1 MPTHVRHQPT
11 SGVPALLVRQPTVRP
26 AKPSRKA
33 RRPHLRT
40 RASSS
45 SVRASVGRFNGIDP
59 VTVINRQ
66 ASVDAGFNSTAEVLQ
81 SVGVTGGTGQINDT
95 FGGLVVEGGPGVNT
109 LSLRGLGPTRTLI
122 LLNGRRIAPAGTRG
136 QVGAA
141 DLNVLPNAVL
151 DRIEVLNTGASSVYG
166 SDAVAGVVN
175 IVTLSKF
182 NGLAVEAAVTAPE
195 IGAGTT
201 QRYAITAG
209 TSGERFS
216 VLGSLELFDRNRIT
230 QADQP
235 WARCPQQRRLS
246 PLARTTATSASRS
259 KKAVSP
265 STRSAPGSFSSAPR
279 PIRPT
284 LRPGFQAE
292 SAGLLPA
299 LQPLAAQCC

>member
-1 MPTHVRHQPT
+1 M
-11 SGVPALLVRQPTVRP
+11 
-26 AKPSRKA
+26 
-33 RRPHLRT
+33 

-45 SVRASVGRFNGIDP
+45 SVRASAATVSTAIDP

-66 ASVDAGFNSTAEVLQ
+66 AAVDAGFNSTAEVLQ

-246 PLARTTATSASRS
+246 PLGQNDTQQVLPARRRRCHRQHDRHR
-259 KKAVSP
+259 V
-265 STRSAPGSFSSAPR
+265 RSAGHLARSGRPCAGLPG
-279 PIRPT
+279 
-284 LRPGFQAE
+284 E

-299 LQPLAAQCC
+299 LQPLAAQCG